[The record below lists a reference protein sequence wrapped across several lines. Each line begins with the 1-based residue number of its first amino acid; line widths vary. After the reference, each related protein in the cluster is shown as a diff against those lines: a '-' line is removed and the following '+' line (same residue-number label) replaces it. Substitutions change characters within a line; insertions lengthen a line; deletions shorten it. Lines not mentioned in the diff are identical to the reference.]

1 LEFSLL
7 SPEKSE
13 FLSNKQSVNRYNG
26 IGSLQFNSADQR
38 RFTVIRQRFF
48 STLFILSV
56 IALLTA
62 CAAGPTVV
70 REKVDKDIE
79 LSGRWNDTDSRL
91 VAEEM
96 IRDCLNRPWL
106 SNFKSR
112 HNGQIPSVIV
122 GQVRNRSHEHIDAKI
137 FIKNLERALINSEQI
152 QFVASS
158 GERGQIRE
166 ERSDMAEHASDE
178 TMKGPGQEVG
188 ADFMLIGSINSI
200 LDEIR
205 GKSVMFYQVNLELI
219 SLENNVKAW
228 IGEKQIK
235 KLIERPRFTW

>member
-1 LEFSLL
+1 ML
-7 SPEKSE
+7 
-13 FLSNKQSVNRYNG
+13 
-26 IGSLQFNSADQR
+26 
-38 RFTVIRQRFF
+38 RQRLFP
-48 STLFILSV
+48 TLFIFSV
-56 IALLTA
+56 IVLLVA
-62 CAAGPTVV
+62 CAVGPKVERV
-70 REKVDKDIE
+70 KVDQDIE

-96 IRDCLNRPWL
+96 IRDCLFRPWL

-122 GQVRNRSHEHIDAKI
+122 GQVRNRSHEHINVQT
-137 FIKNLERALINSEQI
+137 FIKNLERALINSGQV

-158 GERGQIRE
+158 GERRQLRE
-166 ERSDMAEHASDE
+166 ERSDMAEHSSDE

-188 ADFMLIGSINSI
+188 ADFMLIGGINSI

-205 GKSVMFYQVNLELI
+205 GKSVIYYQVNLELI

-235 KLIERPRFTW
+235 KFIERPRVTW

>member
-1 LEFSLL
+1 M
-7 SPEKSE
+7 
-13 FLSNKQSVNRYNG
+13 
-26 IGSLQFNSADQR
+26 
-38 RFTVIRQRFF
+38 IRQRFL
-48 STLFILSV
+48 SILFILSV
-56 IALLTA
+56 IGLLTA
-62 CAAGPTVV
+62 CAVGP
-70 REKVDKDIE
+70 KVERVKPNSDIE

-96 IRDCLNRPWL
+96 IRDCLDRPWL
-106 SNFKSR
+106 PKFKSR

-122 GQVRNRSHEHIDAKI
+122 GHISNRSHEHIDAKI
-137 FIKNLERALINSEQI
+137 FVKNLERALINSGQV

-158 GERGQIRE
+158 KERIGIRK
-166 ERSDMAEHASDE
+166 ERIDQANNASDE

-235 KLIERPRFTW
+235 KLIERPRVTW